1 MKKFLFV
8 LQVASLLFG
17 CDLPFFKKQE
27 EKLPDPEPESGETM
41 KSVKITYQNNGLTT
55 DDSTEAVQKS
65 LDIEGSDQKYTFE
78 ISANCYNHAKYA
90 GEWVLK
96 SNAYIKSIS
105 EYKVDRLV
113 IDYMSKKGFGF
124 GVLDANNN
132 AVTAHDSNVA
142 TEFTGENDY
151 GAVAEFPI
159 NGNSW
164 KINNTAGDK
173 PGACLYSVT
182 VIFTL

>member
-1 MKKFLFV
+1 MKKLLFV
-8 LQVASLLFG
+8 LPIATLLFG
-17 CDLPFFKKQE
+17 CEALDNFFKKQE
-27 EKLPDPEPESGETM
+27 EKLPEPEQTT
-41 KSVKITYQNNGLTT
+41 KSVKITADNNGLTT
-55 DDSTEAVQKS
+55 DDSTEAIQKS
-65 LDIEGSDQKYTFE
+65 LDIEGSEKKYTFE
-78 ISANCYNHAKYA
+78 ISANCYNHSKYV

-96 SNAYIKSIS
+96 ADAYVKSVS

-124 GVLDANNN
+124 EVLDSNN
-132 AVTAHDSNVA
+132 AVVTAHDSTVA
-142 TEFTGENDY
+142 TEFTGENDF
-151 GAVAEFPI
+151 GAVAEYPI